1 MNMERSGTLCRTLTL
16 LLVLSACGGG
26 GGDPTSPSTPSS
38 FLTGTWR
45 GTLTIQPDPTAP
57 QPPAPISGEV
67 TWTFEVVPQTNAQ
80 TFRATVQSANGW
92 LPITLTG
99 STAITPSNTPP
110 AQISTLGDYAS
121 PRGCRGSF
129 GSSGTAEATR
139 IEADF
144 TGVDCNA
151 TFTGRVVL
159 TKG

>member
-1 MNMERSGTLCRTLTL
+1 VTTARGGSFQTAAL

-26 GGDPTSPSTPSS
+26 SGSPTPPSSPQS

-45 GTLTIQPDPTAP
+45 GSLTIQQDPTAP
-57 QPPAPISGEV
+57 QPPAPTTGAV
-67 TWTFEVVPQTNAQ
+67 VWTFEVVPQTNAQ
-80 TFRATVQSANGW
+80 TFRATVQSSNAW
-92 LPITLTG
+92 LPITLSG
-99 STAITPSNTPP
+99 STVITPSSSPP
-110 AQISTLGDYAS
+110 AQISTLGDYMS

-129 GSSGTAEATR
+129 GSSGTAAASR

-159 TKG
+159 TKD